1 MKKFIRNKHTHAF
14 LKDGHWA
21 EGIEGATDFLTV
33 DDARQATVD
42 LYLKDV
48 ELYYLFGNSPSTE
61 WDVITPL
68 R

>member
-1 MKKFIRNKHTHAF
+1 VKKFIRNRHTHAF
-14 LKDGHWA
+14 LKDGRWA
-21 EGIEGATDFLTV
+21 EGIEGATEFLTV
-33 DDARQATVD
+33 EDASQAKVH
-42 LYLKDV
+42 LQLKDV